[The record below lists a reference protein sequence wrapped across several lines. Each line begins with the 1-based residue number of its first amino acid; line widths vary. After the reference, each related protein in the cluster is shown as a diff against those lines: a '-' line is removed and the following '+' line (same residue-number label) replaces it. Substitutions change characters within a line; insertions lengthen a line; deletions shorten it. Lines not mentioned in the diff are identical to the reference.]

1 MGRFRFV
8 EPAIDRLP
16 LSDGDYL
23 DVKREL
29 TTGEQRAMFVD
40 MRRRFAPGET
50 PMLDPMQVGI
60 ARLLAYV
67 VAWSLVD
74 KDNRP
79 VPVSAGAIDQLHPDE
94 FNEMRV
100 ALDDHEQ
107 RQETAR
113 SEEKKRRGT
122 VTTSDRALQSVG

>member
-1 MGRFRFV
+1 V

-16 LSDGDYL
+16 LSDGDWL
-23 DVKREL
+23 DVKRDL

-50 PMLDPMQVGI
+50 PMVDPMQVGI

-67 VAWSLVD
+67 VGWSLTD

-94 FNEMRV
+94 FNEMRE
-100 ALDDHEQ
+100 AIDAHER

-113 SEEKKRRGT
+113 SEEKKRRAIA
-122 VTTSDRALQSVG
+122 TTSDRVLQSVG